1 MEWLIILAVMSLYST
16 SLMMCYSD
24 STRNSWYYPIFSL
37 GFSLIVSTLWVTG
50 VRYLD
55 NKDRIFFFS
64 LCWEFSVIFID
75 YTIPLVFFGLN
86 VNKYVVMGSFV
97 VAMGLTIMTLNMK
110 G

>member
-1 MEWLIILAVMSLYST
+1 MEWLIILAVMSLYSI
-16 SLMMCYSD
+16 SLIVCYD
-24 STRNSWYYPIFSL
+24 DVARNTWYYPFLSVGLGLIISIFWVL
-37 GFSLIVSTLWVTG
+37 GVK
-50 VRYLD
+50 YLD

-86 VNKYVVMGSFV
+86 VNKYVLMGSLV
-97 VAMGLTIMTLNMK
+97 VAAGLTIMKLNMK